1 MQHVTVFNSKS
12 KLIESIKADIALV
25 VEYNTY
31 TLQEICTLDN
41 DDIMNMLEEN
51 GYTSPKV
58 IYSYDAWEVVAG
70 GTYNDYGADDLDF
83 SDCKSSLECLNQEA
97 NEIMCS
103 AWYSIASEQIDEYL
117 ENANELLELQ
127 SDS

>member
-1 MQHVTVFNSKS
+1 MQHVTVFNSKLE
-12 KLIESIKADIALV
+12 LIESIKADIALV

-41 DDIMNMLEEN
+41 DDIMNLLEEN

-58 IYSYDAWEVVAG
+58 IYCRDAWEVVAG
-70 GTYNDYGADDLDF
+70 GTYNDYCADDLDF
-83 SDCKSSLECLNQEA
+83 SDCKSSLECLTQEA

-127 SDS
+127 SYN